1 MKLSDESRLE
11 NGTGRERPF
20 LIRRRRIKELGA
32 MRWRIMEEGILE
44 MEDIYIKLD
53 PLVVYFILPGHI
65 VYQTNP

>member
-1 MKLSDESRLE
+1 
-11 NGTGRERPF
+11 
-20 LIRRRRIKELGA
+20 

-53 PLVVYFILPGHI
+53 PLIVYFILPGHI

>member
-11 NGTGRERPF
+11 TGQDARD
-20 LIRRRRIKELGA
+20 LIRRRIKELGA